1 MIARNLRLNQDRLGD
16 VWHLDEVDV
25 KISGRKYWLWRAVD
39 QHGVVLDEILR
50 RKGDDTRLRNT
61 VARWKARSAPG
72 KQDRLRSPNS
82 VGKILVLI
90 KSMSAAVVHAG
101 FIAQIGSILEQQAI
115 TAVTRNRYTCHM
127 PQKDD
132 DDSE

>member
-50 RKGDDTRLRNT
+50 PKGDDTRLRNT

-72 KQDRLRSPNS
+72 KQDRPRSPIS

-90 KSMSAAVVHAG
+90 KSMSSAVVHAG

-115 TAVTRNRYTCHM
+115 TAVARNRYTCHM